1 MVQKAI
7 ENHLKNLWHKRLFG
21 AVLLILKLLV
31 NFRRPKYVLSD
42 LCQPTE
48 KEKQNRRD
56 RPEKVG
62 LKVIYSLDVFRGYRK
77 GALGTNGLIL
87 EAKFRDDP

>member
-1 MVQKAI
+1 MQTNSPIPVIFGNLGSLPLVQKAI

-56 RPEKVG
+56 RPEKG
-62 LKVIYSLDVFRGYRK
+62 WIKSDLF
-77 GALGTNGLIL
+77 A
-87 EAKFRDDP
+87 

>member
-48 KEKQNRRD
+48 KEKQNHLVEIVLKIRD
-56 RPEKVG
+56 RPEKG
-62 LKVIYSLDVFRGYRK
+62 WIKSNLF
-77 GALGTNGLIL
+77 A
-87 EAKFRDDP
+87 